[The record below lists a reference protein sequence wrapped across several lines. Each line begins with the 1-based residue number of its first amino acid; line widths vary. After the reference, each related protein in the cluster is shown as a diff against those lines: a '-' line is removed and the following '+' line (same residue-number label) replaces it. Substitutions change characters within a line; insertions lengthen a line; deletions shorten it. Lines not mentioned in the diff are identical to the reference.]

1 VVSEEDKIR
10 EVREKEELRGRHPLD
25 IEERKKRERIL
36 RSFREALQKN
46 DRALFEEVIVHDLG
60 FEPGSPEYENAWR
73 EWKKRRGAL

>member
-1 VVSEEDKIR
+1 MVSEEDKIR
-10 EVREKEELRGRHPLD
+10 EVREEEERRGRRPLD

-60 FEPGSPEYENAWR
+60 FEPGSPEYENA
-73 EWKKRRGAL
+73 

>member
-10 EVREKEELRGRHPLD
+10 EVREEEERRGRRPLD

-60 FEPGSPEYENAWR
+60 FEPGSPEYENA
-73 EWKKRRGAL
+73 